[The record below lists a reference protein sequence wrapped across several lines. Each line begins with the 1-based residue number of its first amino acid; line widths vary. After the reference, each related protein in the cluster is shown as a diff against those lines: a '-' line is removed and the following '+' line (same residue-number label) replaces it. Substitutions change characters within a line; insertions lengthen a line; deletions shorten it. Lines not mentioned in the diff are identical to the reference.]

1 MKVIG
6 TAGHVDHGKSTLV
19 LALTGIDPDR
29 LAEEKAR
36 EMTIDLGFAWLTLPD
51 GQALGIVDVPG
62 HIDFI
67 KNMLAGVGGID
78 AALFVIAADEGVM
91 PQTSEHLAILDL
103 LQVTHGVVALT
114 KIDMVA
120 GDPDWLELVQAD
132 VAEALEGTSLAGAPI
147 VPVSARSGRGSARL
161 TQTIQQ
167 VLGQTPERRNVG
179 RPRLPIDRAFSVAGF
194 GTVVTGTLS
203 DGDLLVGQ
211 EVEIVPAGLRARVRG
226 LQTHKHK
233 LERAVPGS
241 RVAVN
246 LSGVS
251 KEQVSRGNV
260 VALPGAL
267 LPTVLVDVQL
277 RMVRQGLSKPLL
289 HNQPVDFFCG
299 SAEVPART
307 RLLSAETLEPGQEGW
322 VQLRLEA
329 PVAVQR
335 GDRFILRQASPSRTL
350 GGGVVV
356 NPYPGR
362 RWRRFRPE
370 VLAMLE
376 ALRGGDPAD
385 VLLQALRRAEPAP
398 YAAVAGASSLDRAS
412 AAQAFAELLAS
423 GLALALDRDWDASQS
438 EDRQRLAVLQT
449 VITAEGWR
457 EATGRLQ
464 AMLAGYHRQFPLR
477 LGMGRE
483 ELKNRWQGKRQ
494 AWSLRQ
500 FNDLLGQ
507 AVQEGLVVDEGAV
520 VRLSG
525 HQAKLAPK
533 DQAAADRLLAQFT
546 AQPALPPSAAEA
558 QAAVGEDV
566 FQWLLDSGR
575 LARVSDDVV
584 FEAAAYGAM
593 LEQIMEHLRRE
604 PSVTVAQVRDLL
616 GTSRK
621 FALAL
626 MEHLDAR
633 HITRR
638 VGDARVLRRATDT
651 DSAVQPPPG

>member
-1 MKVIG
+1 VKVIG

-36 EMTIDLGFAWLTLPD
+36 EMTIDLGFAWLTLP
-51 GQALGIVDVPG
+51 GGEAVGVVDVPG

-120 GDPDWLELVQAD
+120 NDPDWLELVQAD
-132 VAEALEGTSLAGAPI
+132 VAGALESTSLAGAPI
-147 VPVSARSGRGSARL
+147 VPVSARTGEGIDRL
-161 TQTIQQ
+161 VATIQQ
-167 VLGQTPERRNVG
+167 VLSQTPARRNVG
-179 RPRLPIDRAFSVAGF
+179 RPRLPVDRAFSVAGF

-203 DGDLLVGQ
+203 DGDLAAGQ

-226 LQTHKHK
+226 LQTHKQK
-233 LERAVPGS
+233 VEQAEPGS

-251 KEQVSRGNV
+251 KEQVLRGNV
-260 VALPGAL
+260 VALPGSLA
-267 LPTVLVDVQL
+267 PTVLVDVHL
-277 RMVRQGLSKPLL
+277 RMVRQGPGKPLL

-299 SAEVPART
+299 AAEAPART

-356 NPYPGR
+356 NPHPGR

-370 VLAMLE
+370 VIAMLE
-376 ALRGGDPAD
+376 ALQGGDPAD
-385 VLLQALRRAEPAP
+385 LWMQALRRLEPAA
-398 YAAVAGASSLDRAS
+398 YGAVWAASSLDRAS
-412 AAQAFAELLAS
+412 AQQAFAGLLGA
-423 GLALALDRDWDASQS
+423 GQVLVLDRDWDAALGV
-438 EDRQRLAVLQT
+438 EDRQRVAALQT
-449 VITAEGWR
+449 VISAAGWQ
-457 EATGRLQ
+457 ELAGRLES
-464 AMLAGYHRQFPLR
+464 MLAGYHRQFPLR

-483 ELKNRWQGKRQ
+483 ELKSRWQGKRQ
-494 AWSLRQ
+494 NWTLRQ

-507 AVQEGLVVDEGAV
+507 AAAEGRIVDEGAA
-520 VRLSG
+520 VRLAD
-525 HQAKLAPK
+525 HQAQPAAK
-533 DQAAADRLLAQFT
+533 DQAAVDRLLAQFA
-546 AQPALPPSAAEA
+546 AQPYTPPSVADSVAV
-558 QAAVGEDV
+558 VGEDL
-566 FQWLLDSGR
+566 FQWLVDSGR
-575 LARVSDDVV
+575 LVRVSDDVA
-584 FEAAAYGAM
+584 FAAAAYNAM
-593 LEQIMEHLRRE
+593 LQAILEHLRRE
-604 PSVTVAQVRDLL
+604 GAITVAQVRDQF
-616 GTSRK
+616 GASRK
-621 FALAL
+621 YALAL

-633 HITRR
+633 HVTRR
-638 VGDARVLRRATDT
+638 VGDARVLRKGDA
-651 DSAVQPPPG
+651 A

>member
-36 EMTIDLGFAWLTLPD
+36 EMTIDLGFAWLTLPA
-51 GQALGIVDVPG
+51 GETVGVVDVPG

-91 PQTSEHLAILDL
+91 PQTREHLAILDL

-114 KIDMVA
+114 KIDMVQN
-120 GDPDWLELVQAD
+120 DPDWLELVQAD

-147 VPVSARSGRGSARL
+147 VPVSARAGQGL
-161 TQTIQQ
+161 EQLKETIQQ
-167 VLGQTPERRNVG
+167 VLSRTPERRNTG
-179 RPRLPIDRAFSVAGF
+179 RPRLPVDRAFSIAGF

-203 DGDLLVGQ
+203 DGDLAVGQ
-211 EVEIVPAGLRARVRG
+211 EVEITPAGLRARVRG

-233 LERAVPGS
+233 LERAAPGS

-251 KEQVSRGNV
+251 KEQVARGNV
-260 VALPGAL
+260 VALPGSLA
-267 LPTVLVDVQL
+267 PTVLVDVHL
-277 RMVRQGLSKPLL
+277 RMVSRDLGKPLL

-299 SAEVPART
+299 AAEAPART
-307 RLLSAETLEPGQEGW
+307 RLLSAEALEAGQQGW
-322 VQLRLEA
+322 VQLRLET

-370 VLAMLE
+370 VIAMLE
-376 ALRGGDPAD
+376 ALQGGDPSD
-385 VLLQALRRAEPAP
+385 LWMQALRRLEPAA
-398 YAAVAGASSLDRAS
+398 YADAAAASSLDRAS
-412 AAQAFAELLAS
+412 ALQAFAGLLAA
-423 GLALALDRDWDASQS
+423 GQALALDRDWDATQIG
-438 EDRQRLAVLQT
+438 DRQRVAALQT
-449 VITAEGWR
+449 VISADGWQ
-457 EATGRLQ
+457 ELAGRLESL
-464 AMLAGYHRQFPLR
+464 LAGYHRQLPLR
-477 LGMGRE
+477 MGMGRD

-494 AWSLRQ
+494 SWSLRQ

-507 AVQEGLVVDEGAV
+507 AAAEGRIVDEGAA
-520 VRLSG
+520 VRLAS
-525 HQAKLAPK
+525 HEAKLASK
-533 DQAAADRLLAQFT
+533 EQAAADRLLAQFK
-546 AQPALPPSAAEA
+546 AQPAMPPSASEA
-558 QAAVGEDV
+558 IAAVGEDV
-566 FQWLLDSGR
+566 FQWLVDSGR

-584 FEAAAYGAM
+584 FEAAAYDAM
-593 LEQIMEHLRRE
+593 LQQIMDFVRRE
-604 PSVTVAQVRDLL
+604 GSITVAQVRDLL
-616 GTSRK
+616 GASRK
-621 FALAL
+621 YALAL

-633 HITRR
+633 HVTRR
-638 VGDARVLRRATDT
+638 VGDARVLRKGEA
-651 DSAVQPPPG
+651 A